1 MQYAPLNVVCVQIV
15 ADHLKAPLVQLDC
28 EGGVLESDE
37 VEEDL
42 SGGGLELVGDSEDLD
57 KVDNL
62 LDHSFGFLPPTLLVK
77 KTFPLFTK
85 KRCGRFAFV
94 NYFFLC
100 GAKIQRKYEATE
112 KFYLKYFRK

>member
-15 ADHLKAPLVQLDC
+15 TDHLKAPLVQLDC

-85 KRCGRFAFV
+85 KGV
-94 NYFFLC
+94 TVL
-100 GAKIQRKYEATE
+100 
-112 KFYLKYFRK
+112 LL